1 MAALN
6 VAVIATTG
14 FSPFHF
20 SVPCILFGSA
30 MPQPDLFCVTICA
43 EKPGT
48 VLSEIGLSINV
59 EQGLEQLDT
68 ADIIILPYWHNPAE
82 KPDQRLLD
90 KLAAAWQRGAE
101 VVGLCLGTYVLAYA
115 GLLDQHRAA
124 THWEFERD
132 FSQRFPQVHLD
143 SNALYTR
150 DDRLITSAG
159 TAAGID
165 CCLDIIRQ
173 HYGSAVANRVAR
185 RMVVPPYREGGQAQ
199 FIERPVPENTR
210 DGKINML
217 LESLRRNLH
226 QPHDLDSLAR
236 SAGMSRR
243 TLTRHFFK
251 ATGMTLGDWL
261 TAERLQRS
269 QELLETTDISIES
282 VAEKVGFSSPISFRQ
297 RFKHRF
303 GVAPSEWRRTFRG
316 PVSVT
321 PAESLQSLPDARHK
335 ISG

>member
-1 MAALN
+1 MAALR
-6 VAVIATTG
+6 VAVLATAG

-30 MPQPDLFCVTICA
+30 LPQPDLFHVDICA
-43 EKPGT
+43 EKPGP
-48 VLSEIGLSINV
+48 VISELGLSIMV
-59 EQGLEQLDT
+59 EQGPEPLDK
-68 ADIIILPYWHNPAE
+68 ADIIIVPYWHNPAE
-82 KPDQRLLD
+82 KPAQALLD
-90 KLAAAWQRGAE
+90 KLVAAWQRGAE

-132 FSQRFPQVHLD
+132 FSERFPQVHLD

-173 HYGSAVANRVAR
+173 HYGSAIANRVAR

-210 DGKINML
+210 DGKINAL
-217 LESLRRNLH
+217 LASLRENLH
-226 QPHDLDSLAR
+226 QPQDLDSLAR
-236 SAGMSRR
+236 TLSMSRR
-243 TLTRHFFK
+243 TLTRHFHK
-251 ATGMTLGDWL
+251 ATGMSLGEWL
-261 TAERLQRS
+261 MAERLQRS
-269 QELLETTDISIES
+269 QVLLETTGITIEG
-282 VAEKVGFSSPISFRQ
+282 VAEKAGFDSPVSFRQ
-297 RFKHRF
+297 RFKSRF
-303 GVAPSEWRRTFRG
+303 GVSPSEWRRTFRG
-316 PVSVT
+316 P
-321 PAESLQSLPDARHK
+321 AGGE
-335 ISG
+335 